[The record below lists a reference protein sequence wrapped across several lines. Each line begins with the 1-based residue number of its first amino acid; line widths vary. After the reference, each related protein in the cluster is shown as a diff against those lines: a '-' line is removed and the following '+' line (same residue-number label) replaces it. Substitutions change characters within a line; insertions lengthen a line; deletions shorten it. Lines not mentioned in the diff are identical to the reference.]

1 MYESDCHLVLL
12 GRKMSCASQQMS
24 EKGFSVNKYM
34 KDVKNKPLSLH
45 MDLNLHRIDSLAVF
59 TL

>member
-1 MYESDCHLVLL
+1 
-12 GRKMSCASQQMS
+12 MSCASQQMS

-59 TL
+59 TLQFNIKFQGQSY